1 MDATEI
7 AGLESELI
15 DYLAEFDDC
24 FGRSEPREHLRTYVS
39 GQLSD
44 LQRKSVEP
52 IALAGNVPPRTLQR
66 FLEIVEWDGERLR
79 DKLQH
84 TVARDHARPDAIGI
98 IDETGHPKKGKHTA
112 GVKRQWCG
120 HTGKVDNCVVSVH
133 TGYVTGDFQCLL
145 DSDVY
150 LPEDWADDLP
160 RRRAAYIP
168 GDVTFRTKP
177 EIALDQIRRCLGNG
191 IRVAAWTF
199 DEFYGRDGGFLNG
212 LDALGQTYVA
222 EVPSNFTGWVRSPRV
237 LLRPTAWELKQPGKR
252 RGFPRLAVTA
262 APPSEVRHLV
272 AKSSVFRN
280 QKWQSFHIKDSQKG
294 PIVWEVKHADFHR
307 KHADG
312 LPGPTHTLIIAR
324 NALDHDEVKYFVAN
338 MAAGSDLEKLAW
350 LLHVAFSRFPIEH
363 CFRQAK
369 DELGMDHFE
378 VRGWRSIHRHMYVTQ
393 LSHLFCSRMRQT
405 LREKNGRARGAHRRA
420 GSRRRFGL
428 RSRAVFAQA
437 SPIHPLRAG
446 VGSDRLPPATKP
458 IGAGES
464 SKENT
469 RDTHRKRHQNRRV
482 ALVPTG

>member
-1 MDATEI
+1 MDTTEI

-15 DYLAEFDDC
+15 GFLAEFDDC

-44 LQRKSVEP
+44 LHRKSVEP
-52 IALAGNVPPRTLQR
+52 IAPAANIPPRTLQR
-66 FLEIVEWDGERLR
+66 FLEMVEWDGERLR
-79 DKLQH
+79 DKSQH
-84 TVARDHARPDAIGI
+84 VVARDHASPDAIGI
-98 IDETGHPKKGKHTA
+98 VDETGHPKKGKHAA
-112 GVKRQWCG
+112 GVKRQGCG

-133 TGYVTGDFQCLL
+133 TGYVVGDFQCLL

-150 LPEDWADDLP
+150 LPEEWADDLP
-160 RRRAAYIP
+160 RRRAAYVP
-168 GDVTFRTKP
+168 DDVTFRTKP

-199 DEFYGRDGGFLNG
+199 DELYGRDGGFLNG

-222 EVPSNFTGWVRSPRV
+222 EVPGNFTGWVRSPRV

-262 APPSEVRHLV
+262 APPSEVRHLA
-272 AKSSVFRN
+272 AKSSVFRGR
-280 QKWQSFHIKDSQKG
+280 KWQPFHIKDSQKG
-294 PIVWEVKHADFHR
+294 PIVWEVKRADFHR

-324 NALDHDEVKYFVAN
+324 NALDHDKVKYFVAN
-338 MAAGSDLEKLAW
+338 TAAGSDIEKLAW
-350 LLHVAFSRFPIEH
+350 LLQVAFSRFPIEH

-393 LSHLFCSRMRQT
+393 LSHLFCSRMRHT
-405 LREKNGRARGAHRRA
+405 LREKNGRARGTHRGA

-428 RSRAVFAQA
+428 RGGIVLAQA
-437 SPIHPLRAG
+437 GPIHSIRAG
-446 VGSDRLPPATKP
+446 VGSDRLPPGTEP
-458 IGAGES
+458 ISTEES
-464 SKENT
+464 SKENA
-469 RDTHRKRHQNRRV
+469 RGAHRKRYQDRRV
-482 ALVPTG
+482 TLVPTG